1 MEKILGCQ
9 LTKFPLNLKAIADL
23 IYFDGPLLS
32 MFENKYGDVYF
43 YYWCDADKNY
53 NRWLVFRVAKKMLEE
68 YIRGQIS
75 LDKLIL
81 NPADG
86 FLYSLDIDD
95 KLEVKNTCLIHP
107 EDLSG
112 TYIPEADSYYDF
124 ADLNPA
130 TKEEDRVAI
139 AGKAL
144 FENVSVEKSKT
155 Y

>member
-43 YYWCDADKNY
+43 YYWCDGDENY
-53 NRWLVFRVAKKMLEE
+53 NRWLVFRVAQKMLEE

-75 LDKLIL
+75 LEKLIL

-95 KLEVKNTCLIHP
+95 KLEAQNTCLIHP
-107 EDLSG
+107 ENLPD

-124 ADLNPA
+124 ADLNPT

-144 FENVSVEKSKT
+144 FENVSVESSKA

>member
-43 YYWCDADKNY
+43 YYWCDGDENY
-53 NRWLVFRVAKKMLEE
+53 NRWLVFRVAQKMLEE
-68 YIRGQIS
+68 YIRAQIS

-81 NPADG
+81 SPADG

-95 KLEVKNTCLIHP
+95 KLEAQNTCLIHP
-107 EDLSG
+107 ENLPD

-139 AGKAL
+139 ARKTL
-144 FENVSVEKSKT
+144 FENVYVES
-155 Y
+155 